1 MRTEYDIILRP
12 ILSERSTFLQER
24 ENAYT
29 FEVAKDAT
37 KPQIK
42 KAVEKIFGVKVKSVR
57 TVNVK
62 GKKKRLGRFEGKR
75 RDWKKAIVYLADKE
89 KKIDFFDNV

>member
-1 MRTEYDIILRP
+1 MRSEYDVIIRP

-24 ENAYT
+24 VNAYT
-29 FEVAKDAT
+29 FEVARSAT

-42 KAVEKIFGVKVKSVR
+42 KAIEKIFGVKVKSVK
-57 TVNVK
+57 TMNVK

-75 RDWKKAIVYLADKE
+75 RDWKKAIVYLADKDQ
-89 KKIDFFDNV
+89 KIDFFEKV

>member
-1 MRTEYDIILRP
+1 MRTEYDIIIKP

-57 TVNVK
+57 TINVK

-89 KKIDFFDNV
+89 QKIDFFDNV

>member
-1 MRTEYDIILRP
+1 MRTEYDIIIRP

-37 KPQIK
+37 KKEVK

-57 TVNVK
+57 TMNVK
-62 GKKKRLGRFEGKR
+62 GKMKRLGRFVGKR

-89 KKIDFFDNV
+89 QKIDFFDNV

>member
-37 KPQIK
+37 KIQVK

-57 TVNVK
+57 TINVK

-89 KKIDFFDNV
+89 QKIDFFDNV

>member
-1 MRTEYDIILRP
+1 MRTEYDIIIKP

-29 FEVAKDAT
+29 FEVSKDAT

-57 TVNVK
+57 TINVK

-89 KKIDFFDNV
+89 QKIDFFDNV

>member
-1 MRTEYDIILRP
+1 MRTEYDIIIKP

-29 FEVAKDAT
+29 FEVARDAT
-37 KPQIK
+37 KLQVK

-57 TVNVK
+57 TINVK

-89 KKIDFFDNV
+89 QKIDFFDNV

>member
-1 MRTEYDIILRP
+1 MRTEYDIIIRP

-24 ENAYT
+24 VNAYT
-29 FEVAKDAT
+29 FEVARDAT

-42 KAVEKIFGVKVKSVR
+42 KAIEKIFGVKVKSVK
-57 TVNVK
+57 TMNVK

-75 RDWKKAIVYLADKE
+75 RDWKKAIVYLADKDQ
-89 KKIDFFDNV
+89 KIDFFEKV